1 MEGEK
6 LMGLFAKVFGKEDKE
21 KNGCCCGMEIVE
33 VPEGEDAAAAC
44 ACGGTCGAPE
54 VDEVVLTVLGPGC
67 KRCHQ
72 LHEHTLAAAASASKA
87 VSVQYVIDPAAIA
100 EAGIMATPALLVN
113 GKVVSQGKVLTAE
126 EIAGLF

>member
-1 MEGEK
+1 
-6 LMGLFAKVFGKEDKE
+6 MGLFTKMFGKEGKE
-21 KNGCCCGMEIVE
+21 KGGCCCGMEVVG

-44 ACGGTCGAPE
+44 ACGGTCDAPE
-54 VDEVVLTVLGPGC
+54 DDAVVLTVLGPGC

-72 LHEHTLAAAASASKA
+72 LHEHALTAAATASKA
-87 VSVQYVIDPAAIA
+87 VGVQYVTDPAAIA

>member
-1 MEGEK
+1 
-6 LMGLFAKVFGKEDKE
+6 MGLFTKMFRKEEKE
-21 KNGCCCGMEIVE
+21 KGGCCCGMDIVE
-33 VPEGEDAAAAC
+33 VPEGEDAAVAC
-44 ACGGTCGAPE
+44 DCRGTCDALE

-72 LHEHTLAAAASASKA
+72 LHEHALAAAATASKA
-87 VSVQYVIDPAAIA
+87 VSVQYVTDPAAIA

-113 GKVVSQGKVLTAE
+113 GKVVSRGKVLTVE

>member
-6 LMGLFAKVFGKEDKE
+6 LMGLFTKMFRKEDKE
-21 KNGCCCGMEIVE
+21 KGGCCCGMEVVG
-33 VPEGEDAAAAC
+33 VPESEDAAVAC
-44 ACGGTCGAPE
+44 DCRGTCDALE
-54 VDEVVLTVLGPGC
+54 VDAVTLTVLGPGC

-72 LHEHTLAAAASASKA
+72 LHEHALAAAATASKV
-87 VSVQYVIDPAAIA
+87 VSVQYVSDPAAIA